1 MVRVLA
7 FAVLLFL
14 VSVSRSSLEDIGG
27 HPLLEH
33 RTVASDQTSRIS
45 DAVRQRFELDRAVA
59 KCSFAEN
66 LYAYRT
72 LLARFTG
79 PTKGL
84 LEAAADAGRNS
95 ETFGPTRPVDLA
107 DRAKTCAKSVDRLR
121 AADDR
126 LLALSETIER
136 N

>member
-7 FAVLLFL
+7 FTVLLFV
-14 VSVSRSSLEDIGG
+14 VSISRSSFEENAGR
-27 HPLLEH
+27 PLLEH
-33 RTVASDQTSRIS
+33 RTVADERITRIS

-84 LEAAADAGRNS
+84 IEAAADAGRHA
-95 ETFGPTRPVDLA
+95 EIYGPTLPLDAAAQDKACV
-107 DRAKTCAKSVDRLR
+107 KTVDRLR
-121 AADDR
+121 AADDD